1 MPDQPKIARSDAPV
15 ALNAGSTRSADFLN
29 APFPEALDLPGFDP
43 DGAERFFNREL
54 SWLAFN
60 WRVLEEAMNPRVP
73 LLERVRFLSIS
84 ATNLDEFY
92 TVRVAGLRELARA
105 GSVSPSDDGRSPA
118 EQLVLIHEDARRLMD
133 YQQEIWAVLR
143 PMLAEAGIV
152 ILSHLDLTD
161 DDRAFLNDHFMQNVF
176 PVLSPLAIDPAHPFP
191 FIPNAGFSLALELQ
205 DKRGRKLDALVPIPS
220 QIDRFIRVS
229 SNPIRLLPMEELIL
243 AEMGSLFP
251 GYKLLGSCAFSVLRD
266 SDLEVE
272 EEAEDL
278 VREFEVALKRR
289 RRGEVVRMKVSAGAP
304 PDLREVVME
313 ELRVPEADVIEVD
326 GIMGIST
333 LKELV
338 LDERADLL
346 WPSFTPRVPER
357 VQDHDGDMFA
367 AIRQKDMLLHH
378 PYETFDMVVR
388 FLEQAARDPDVLAI
402 RQTLYRTSRDSP
414 IVAALCE
421 AAEAGKSVTAL
432 VELKAR
438 FDEAANIR
446 QSRRLERAGAHVVYG
461 FVNYKT
467 HAKISTVVRREGD
480 RLVTYTHWGT
490 GNYHPIT
497 ARIYTDLS
505 LFTCDAALGRDATR
519 VFNYVSGYAEPD
531 RLENLAISPLSLKTR
546 LLEMIGHEA
555 ENARNGRPA
564 EIWAK
569 MNSIIDP
576 DVIDALYA
584 ASQAGVKISLVVRG
598 ICGIRPG
605 IRGLSENI
613 RIKSVVGRFLEHSR
627 IVCFGNGAALPSDQE
642 RVFISSA
649 DWMGRNLVRRVETL
663 IEILNPTV
671 KAQIVGQIMAAN
683 LADEAQSWII
693 QPEGPALRTLPAE
706 GDERR
711 LFNCHRFFME
721 NPSLSGRG
729 SAGAHDVPELTH
741 THD

>member
-1 MPDQPKIARSDAPV
+1 MTVQPSIRPEISAEMPP
-15 ALNAGSTRSADFLN
+15 SANFLHS
-29 APFPEALDLPGFDP
+29 PFPPPQRLEDFDP
-43 DGAERFFNREL
+43 TGPERFFNREL

-105 GSVSPSDDGRSPA
+105 GNTTPSDDGRIPA

-133 YQQEIWAVLR
+133 YQQEVWGALR
-143 PMLAEAGIV
+143 PELDQAGIT
-152 ILSHLDLTD
+152 ILSRDNLTAE
-161 DDRAFLNDHFMQNVF
+161 DRAAMQAYFLSQVF

-191 FIPNAGFSLALELQ
+191 FIPNAGFCLALELQ

-220 QIDRFIRVS
+220 QIDRFLRLGKGS
-229 SNPIRLLPMEELIL
+229 IRLLPLEELIL
-243 AEMGSLFP
+243 AELDNLFP
-251 GYKLLGSCAFSVLRD
+251 GYTLLGSCTFSVLRD

-289 RRGEVVRMKVSAGAP
+289 RRGEVVRMKISAGAP
-304 PDLREVVME
+304 RDLREVVME
-313 ELRVPEADVIEVD
+313 ELEVPEADVIEVE
-326 GIMGIST
+326 GIMGIAS

-357 VQDHDGDMFA
+357 VQDHHGDMFA
-367 AIRQKDMLLHH
+367 AIRNKDMLLHH

-505 LFTCDAALGRDATR
+505 LFTCNPALGRDATR
-519 VFNYVSGYAEPD
+519 VFNYLSGYAEPAQ
-531 RLENLAISPLSLKTR
+531 LENLAISPLSLKPR
-546 LLEMIGHEA
+546 LLEMIADEA
-555 ENARNGRPA
+555 ENALDGRPA
-564 EIWAK
+564 AIWAK
-569 MNSIIDP
+569 MNSIIDA

-605 IRGLSENI
+605 IEGLSENI

-627 IVCFGNGAALPSDQE
+627 IVCFGNGAELPSEQA
-642 RVFISSA
+642 RVFMSSA

-663 IEILNPTV
+663 VEILNPTV
-671 KAQIVGQIMAAN
+671 KAQIVSQIMAAN

-693 QPEGPALRTLPAE
+693 HPIGPAVRTLP
-706 GDERR
+706 GDGKGRK
-711 LFNCHRFFME
+711 LFNCHRFFVE

-729 SAGAHDVPELTH
+729 SAGQDDVPELTH
-741 THD
+741 TDE